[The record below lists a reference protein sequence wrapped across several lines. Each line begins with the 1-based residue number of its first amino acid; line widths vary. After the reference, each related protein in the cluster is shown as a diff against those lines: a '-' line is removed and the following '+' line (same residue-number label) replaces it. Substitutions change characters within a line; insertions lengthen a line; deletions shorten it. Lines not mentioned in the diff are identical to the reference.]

1 MKEKTLTNKQRPK
14 MKNKF
19 LLLVVA
25 FVLSTTTIFATTPST
40 FSPIGTETSGQG
52 TKDDMCEM
60 VRQYMESQ
68 QISVTHV
75 APEPGTQNYLV
86 KDVYGIWYRVY
97 TQEGYILGYD
107 EIDA

>member
-1 MKEKTLTNKQRPK
+1 

-19 LLLVVA
+19 LLLVA
-25 FVLSTTTIFATTPST
+25 ALVLSTASFATTPSN
-40 FSPIGTETSGQG
+40 FSSIGTEVTTQG

-68 QISVTHV
+68 QISVIYV

-86 KDVYGIWYRVY
+86 KDVYGMWYRVY
-97 TQEGYILGYD
+97 VIAGIIEHYEQ
-107 EIDA
+107 IDY